1 MAEGAEA
8 MVLMPEA
15 ACKWVASGWQAA
27 NTSIEISHGVFK
39 ALNLIFCIMVYCH
52 HFDFIIDFH
61 VQPCMVLSF
70 SVGKVKY
77 WP

>member
-1 MAEGAEA
+1 MARARQ
-8 MVLMPEA
+8 
-15 ACKWVASGWQAA
+15 SGPTGVGDPT
-27 NTSIEISHGVFK
+27 NTSTEISHGVFK
-39 ALNLIFCIMVYCH
+39 AMNLIFCIMVYCH

-61 VQPCMVLSF
+61 VQPCTVLSF